1 MKLRAL
7 AATAATAFAV
17 VSAPSMTRTFAAT
30 VADQSFET
38 YELPD
43 TIPSAAPGEVLF
55 PNWIVTGNDLSD
67 QNNPIVNAG
76 IFQNLDSDIA
86 FAPGVDAKRI
96 TNAHGGDQHS
106 DGRAQLAFINAKDPE
121 GADVYEFSQQLAETF
136 LSGLNYTLT
145 LDVAK
150 SSVQPP
156 TSGSNLSFSLF
167 YLDGSTRVPVASGS
181 VGEASVFND
190 HVINVPASGIAPI
203 GADGKAINVLITTAG
218 NSSATTGTFDF
229 DNVAVVPEPASL
241 ATLALAG
248 GMAGL
253 ARRRRR
259 GAGR

>member
-7 AATAATAFAV
+7 AGIAAAAFAV
-17 VSAPSMTRTFAAT
+17 VAPSTTTTFAAT

-38 YELPD
+38 PELPD

-55 PNWIVTGNDLSD
+55 PSWVVTGNDLSD
-67 QNNPIVNAG
+67 PDSPVVNAG
-76 IFQNLDSDIA
+76 IFQNLDTDIP
-86 FAPGVDAKRI
+86 FGPGVVARRI

-106 DGRAQLAFINAKDPE
+106 DGRAQLAFISAGDPA
-121 GADVYEFSQQLAETF
+121 GAAVYEFTQQLSESF
-136 LSGLNYTLT
+136 VSGQNYSLT

-156 TSGSNLSFSLF
+156 TSGSSLSFSLF

-181 VGEASVFND
+181 VGEASVFDD
-190 HVINVPASGIAPI
+190 HVINLPASGIAPA
-203 GADGKAINVLITTAG
+203 GADGKAINILITTAG
-218 NSSATTGTFDF
+218 NSSSASGTFDF

-248 GMAGL
+248 GMMGL
-253 ARRRRR
+253 VRRRRR
-259 GAGR
+259 VGR